1 MGDLIHGGVRFVP
14 TRAGI
19 VNLWDYRDQEFCFA
33 DGRLVL
39 RGPNGSGKT
48 KALEVLFPFVLDGRI
63 EPRRLNPFAGEER
76 TMKSNLLYRKQE
88 SAYSYVWM
96 EFARGSWTD
105 PEVVT
110 VGIGMRATRSADKVT
125 RWYFVADGRVGV
137 DFSLL
142 DSEDRPLTRKQL
154 AEQIGTDAI
163 VDRPVEYRA
172 AIDARMF
179 GLGQQRY
186 DQLINLILTL
196 RRPQLAKNLDPRGL
210 SQALT
215 DGLRPLDEQLILDA
229 ARSFSDMEEVGR
241 TLEGLVQADTAT
253 RTFVNVYRKYLAV
266 QAKTDVD
273 QVRTRLDAVT
283 HAATA
288 LHAASALRQRRD
300 TERAAAETR
309 ADDADRAYEQALA
322 DRETLQRSSAYEGKQ
337 QLDDLAD
344 AVRRLE
350 TSAAVHRDK
359 ATKAAQTV
367 DQRAE
372 EFERAQAAVQHAA
385 SALARGEDEL
395 RSAATEAGIEW
406 AALPEQARG
415 DQLTTTV
422 RSHAE
427 ERDADVRAVRR
438 ALTLVDTAATERT
451 RAERAAQRALE
462 LRDAAAAELAEAEAA
477 VTLARSDTAA
487 ALREWWN
494 THRDVYGPV
503 REGLVEA
510 LEHALTSTGTEP
522 TPAPTTGGR
531 KSRKKST
538 AGSEQ
543 SAPVSGP
550 IDAALRQS
558 APGARGGQAQH
569 ALDGDATPTG
579 PSRSTSA
586 TGTASGEPAAGSG
599 NEFLTPAEV
608 LAERTEPLTEDIR
621 ARRLHA
627 RSRADQSAAHL
638 TELRA
643 EQQRIAA
650 ERDDAP
656 PPFAARTADRAAR
669 PGAPLWRLVR
679 FAPHLTPASA
689 AGIEAAL
696 QAANLL
702 DAWVT
707 PDADAPAHDSEQF
720 LLPLPPAD
728 RPTGPTLAD
737 VLEVEDD
744 TFGVPRTTVADILGS
759 IALHEST
766 SAGATAASN
775 AGPKSGRPGKDT
787 AVQGT
792 PDESRP
798 SAVPTTGPHEIAA
811 TPTPDSARTAEDPAA
826 AREGDSGH
834 DVTAPQ
840 ESAAT
845 AHATFAA
852 HTTHTAPGAD
862 SARGDDRAASGTD
875 SAQARAVSGADGVR
889 AADPASLAAVA
900 AHPQL
905 TVTTGGHFRQ
915 GIQVGRHTKS
925 DAEFIGTTARARR
938 RELRLAELAAAIEAT
953 EAAIAEAEAEAA
965 AATAE
970 LTRITAAAKA
980 LPRTA
985 AVTAA
990 LRAVS
995 EAAGMLRSRSEATAQ
1010 TERDLDQA
1018 IADCTAAEKKVRAI
1032 AADHRAPRDPAELD
1046 ALAAAVR
1053 HFENAGTALLR
1064 LRGDHQREHERA
1076 REARDRLDESR
1087 DLAEAFA
1094 EEAEAAR
1101 TGYEEQL
1108 RKLETL
1114 REALGA
1120 GAADIDREL
1129 EAAREKIDAARA
1141 EQKAARKAAHEAIEA
1156 VGSAEGAHRAAHDAL
1171 GTALAELRTDVR
1183 TLAPYARPDLLT
1195 LLGARAESRWPSS
1208 DAAWSTPEQLLYRIE
1223 NGDPEQQP
1231 QVLPPE
1237 VLELFENLSAATASV
1252 RAGEAARKSTRSAVT
1267 TALQEFDAALAASRQ
1282 DYRLHWDAA
1291 DGLTVVQVHDEH
1303 GLSALADFAERI
1315 AAARRDQE
1323 LLLTDSERRILED
1336 ALLTGLAQQIHE
1348 RTGDA
1353 RDLIA
1358 KMGAEMKQRHMSS
1371 GNTIG
1376 VHWVLADTLS
1386 DPARAVCK
1394 ILDRDSSELT
1404 ADDLSTIRSHFAAEI
1419 RAARAAHPERSFP
1432 EILATTLDYRTWRVF
1447 SFTIITA
1454 DGTEDRL
1461 TVARHS
1467 ALSGGEQSVSLHLP
1481 LFAAAHVMLD
1491 SADPQAPR
1499 LLALDEAFAGVDD
1512 NGRSELLGLSVQFD
1526 LDLFMTGYDLWITY
1540 DHVPACAH
1548 YDLAHSAAENTVSA
1562 TLLVWDAGDLLAEHD
1577 GTDLT
1582 TALGSPNRR
1591 RTPHTIE
1598 GGIPLTVA

>member
-1 MGDLIHGGVRFVP
+1 MADHIHGGVRFVP

-19 VNLWDYRDQEFCFA
+19 INLWDYRDQEFCFA

-96 EFARGSWTD
+96 EFARGSWTE
-105 PEVVT
+105 PETVT
-110 VGIGMRATRSADKVT
+110 IGIGMRATRSNDKVT

-142 DSEDRPLTRKQL
+142 GPDDRPLTRKQL
-154 AEQIGTDAI
+154 AEQIGSDAI

-253 RTFVNVYRKYLAV
+253 RDFVNVYRKYLAV
-266 QAKTDVD
+266 QAKTDID
-273 QVRTRLDAVT
+273 QVRVRLDAVT
-283 HAATA
+283 HSSTA
-288 LHAASALRQRRD
+288 LHAAAALRKRRD

-309 ADDADRAYEQALA
+309 AEDADRAYEQALA

-337 QLDDLAD
+337 QLDDLAG

-350 TSAAVHRDK
+350 TSAAVHNDK
-359 ATKAAQTV
+359 ALKSRQTV
-367 DQRAE
+367 DQRLE
-372 EFERAQAAVQHAA
+372 ESERARAAVTNAA
-385 SALARGEDEL
+385 SALSRGEDEL
-395 RSAATEAGIEW
+395 RSAAEEAGIGW
-406 AALPEQARG
+406 STLPESARAEH
-415 DQLTTTV
+415 LTTTV
-422 RSHAE
+422 HSHAE
-427 ERDADVRAVRR
+427 ERDADIRAVRR
-438 ALTLVDTAATERT
+438 ALTLVDQAVTERT
-451 RAERAAQRALE
+451 RAERAAQRAVE
-462 LRDAAAAELAEAEAA
+462 LRDSAAAELAEAEAGVA
-477 VTLARSDTAA
+477 LARSNTAVS
-487 ALREWWN
+487 LRDWWD
-494 THRDVYGPV
+494 THREVYAPI
-503 REGLVEA
+503 RTGLFEA
-510 LEHALTSTGTEP
+510 LDDAFGQVGTEHAPRPESSGTKG
-522 TPAPTTGGR
+522 ARSGGDA
-531 KSRKKST
+531 SDDS
-538 AGSEQ
+538 
-543 SAPVSGP
+543 SAP
-550 IDAALRQS
+550 A
-558 APGARGGQAQH
+558 
-569 ALDGDATPTG
+569 
-579 PSRSTSA
+579 
-586 TGTASGEPAAGSG
+586 
-599 NEFLTPAEV
+599 TPAEV
-608 LAERTEPLTEDIR
+608 LAERTEPLTEEIR
-621 ARRLHA
+621 ARRQEA
-627 RSRADQSAAHL
+627 RTRAAQATARAGA
-638 TELRA
+638 LRA
-643 EQQRIAA
+643 ERERVAA

-656 PPFAARTADRAAR
+656 PAFAARIDVRPDRS
-669 PGAPLWRLVR
+669 GAPLWRLVR
-679 FAPHLTPASA
+679 FADGVGAHEA

-702 DAWVT
+702 DAWVC
-707 PDADAPAHDSEQF
+707 ADAELPDHASDQF
-720 LLPLPPAD
+720 LTPLPRQL
-728 RPTGPTLAD
+728 RPTGRTLAD
-737 VLEVEDD
+737 VLVVEDD
-744 TFGVPRTTVADILGS
+744 SDTLTVPRRIISGILAS
-759 IALHEST
+759 IALHEVS
-766 SAGATAASN
+766 
-775 AGPKSGRPGKDT
+775 
-787 AVQGT
+787 T
-792 PDESRP
+792 PD
-798 SAVPTTGPHEIAA
+798 ANA
-811 TPTPDSARTAEDPAA
+811 PAA
-826 AREGDSGH
+826 NTSGTV
-834 DVTAPQ
+834 DAAESITAG
-840 ESAAT
+840 
-845 AHATFAA
+845 
-852 HTTHTAPGAD
+852 GAD
-862 SARGDDRAASGTD
+862 GKGHT
-875 SAQARAVSGADGVR
+875 VSGADAQPVG
-889 AADPASLAAVA
+889 ADG
-900 AHPQL
+900 QL
-905 TVTTGGHFRQ
+905 TIATDGRFRQ
-915 GIQVGRHTKS
+915 GVQVGRHVKA

-938 RELRLAELAAAIEAT
+938 RELRLAELAAAVETAVGEADT
-953 EAAIAEAEAEAA
+953 AAADEQ

-970 LTRITAAAKA
+970 LGRISAAAKA
-980 LPRTA
+980 LPRTT

-990 LRAVS
+990 LRSVA
-995 EAAGMLRSRSEATAQ
+995 EAAGMLRSRSEAAGQ
-1010 TERDLDQA
+1010 AERDLDQA
-1018 IADCTAAEKKVRAI
+1018 VAEYTNADKKVRAI

-1076 REARDRLDESR
+1076 REAGDRLEESK

-1101 TGYEEQL
+1101 AGYEEQL

-1129 EAAREKIDAARA
+1129 EVAREKIEAARA
-1141 EQKAARKAAHEAIEA
+1141 EQKAARKAAAEAIEA
-1156 VGSAEGAHRAAHDAL
+1156 VGTAEGAHRAAHDTL
-1171 GTALAELRTDVR
+1171 GTALTELLADVR
-1183 TLAPYARPDLLT
+1183 HLAPYARPDLLS
-1195 LLGARAESRWPSS
+1195 LLGAPADSRWPSS

-1223 NGDPEQQP
+1223 NGDPEQEP
-1231 QVLPPE
+1231 TVLPAE
-1237 VLELFENLSAATASV
+1237 VSALFENLAAATASV

-1267 TALQEFDAALAASRQ
+1267 TALQEFDAALTAARQ

-1291 DGLTVVQVHDEH
+1291 DGLTVVQVHDDH

-1315 AAARRDQE
+1315 GAARRDQE
-1323 LLLTDSERRILED
+1323 LLLTDAERRILED

-1348 RTGDA
+1348 RTCDA
-1353 RDLIA
+1353 RDLISR
-1358 KMGAEMKQRHMSS
+1358 MGAEMKQRRMSS

-1376 VHWVLADTLS
+1376 VHWVLADNLAE
-1386 DPARAVCK
+1386 PARAVCK
-1394 ILDRDSSELT
+1394 LLDRDSAELT
-1404 ADDLSTIRSHFAAEI
+1404 PEDLSTIRAYFAAEI
-1419 RAARAAHPERSFP
+1419 RSARAAHPERSFP
-1432 EILATTLDYRTWRVF
+1432 EILAATLDYRTWRVF
-1447 SFTIITA
+1447 SFTIVTA

-1540 DHVPACAH
+1540 PHVPACAH

-1562 TLLVWDAGDLLAEHD
+1562 TLLVWDSDDLLAEHD

-1591 RTPHTIE
+1591 RLPHGLEGAIPMDEELETIS
-1598 GGIPLTVA
+1598 

>member
-1 MGDLIHGGVRFVP
+1 MADLIHGGVRFVP

-96 EFARGSWTD
+96 EFARGTWD
-105 PEVVT
+105 EPETVT
-110 VGIGMRATRSADKVT
+110 VGIGMRATRSSDKVT

-142 DSEDRPLTRKQL
+142 GPDDRPLTRKQL
-154 AEQIGTDAI
+154 AEQIGGDAI

-253 RTFVNVYRKYLAV
+253 RAFVGVYRKYLAV
-266 QAKTDVD
+266 QAKTDID
-273 QVRTRLDAVT
+273 QVRSRLDTVT
-283 HAATA
+283 HASTA
-288 LHAASALRQRRD
+288 LHAAAALRQRREAD
-300 TERAAAETR
+300 RAAVETR
-309 ADDADRAYEQALA
+309 AEDADRAYEQALS

-350 TSAAVHRDK
+350 TSSAVHRDK
-359 ATKAAQTV
+359 ALKARQTV
-367 DQRAE
+367 DQRAQE
-372 EFERAQAAVQHAA
+372 SERAQSAVQHAA

-395 RSAATEAGIEW
+395 RSAAEEAGIPW
-406 AALPEQARG
+406 TALPEQARA
-415 DQLTTTV
+415 DHLTTTV

-438 ALTLVDTAATERT
+438 ALTMVDAAVTERT
-451 RAERAAQRALE
+451 RAERAAQRATE
-462 LRDAAAAELAEAEAA
+462 LRESAAAELAQAEAS
-477 VTLARSDTAA
+477 VTLARSDTAVS
-487 ALREWWN
+487 LRNWWDE
-494 THRDVYGPV
+494 HREVYSPI
-503 REGLVEA
+503 RDGLFEA
-510 LEHALTSTGTEP
+510 LNDALAAAGTEN
-522 TPAPTTGGR
+522 PAPQRHNSAAGMLGAPGGSGKARGR
-531 KSRKKST
+531 KGT
-538 AGSEQ
+538 AAASAAAGGAATDPTAIGKTANAGAAGEDPRADGGTSSNGSGRDG
-543 SAPVSGP
+543 SPATAAVSDAAASGP
-550 IDAALRQS
+550 DGLS
-558 APGARGGQAQH
+558 ASPFGDDGAI
-569 ALDGDATPTG
+569 L
-579 PSRSTSA
+579 
-586 TGTASGEPAAGSG
+586 AS
-599 NEFLTPAEV
+599 PAEV
-608 LAERTEPLTEDIR
+608 LADRTEPLTEEIRGRRQEAR
-621 ARRLHA
+621 ARATQAKA
-627 RSRADQSAAHL
+627 RAA
-638 TELRA
+638 ELRA
-643 EQQRIAA
+643 EREQVAA

-656 PPFAARTADRAAR
+656 KAFPARTDVRGER

-679 FAPHLTPASA
+679 FADHVRPEAA

-702 DAWVT
+702 DGWVCAESAL
-707 PDADAPAHDSEQF
+707 PDHASDQF
-720 LLPLPPAD
+720 LVPLPAAQ
-728 RPTGPTLAD
+728 RPSGRTLAD
-737 VLEVEDD
+737 VLVVEDD
-744 TFGVPRTTVADILGS
+744 SDALTVPRQTVADVLAS
-759 IALHEST
+759 IALHE
-766 SAGATAASN
+766 
-775 AGPKSGRPGKDT
+775 
-787 AVQGT
+787 
-792 PDESRP
+792 
-798 SAVPTTGPHEIAA
+798 
-811 TPTPDSARTAEDPAA
+811 
-826 AREGDSGH
+826 
-834 DVTAPQ
+834 
-840 ESAAT
+840 
-845 AHATFAA
+845 
-852 HTTHTAPGAD
+852 
-862 SARGDDRAASGTD
+862 AASGG
-875 SAQARAVSGADGVR
+875 SGIAKADGTS
-889 AADPASLAAVA
+889 ADGRSKSAVA
-900 AHPQL
+900 APMVPNSVAGVAEL
-905 TVTTGGHFRQ
+905 FTIATDGCYRQ
-915 GIQVGRHTKS
+915 GVQVGRHFKG
-925 DAEFIGTTARARR
+925 DAEFIGSTARARR
-938 RELRLAELAAAIEAT
+938 RELRLAELAAAIEAAETAVEDALT
-953 EAAIAEAEAEAA
+953 EERS
-965 AATAE
+965 ATEE
-970 LTRITAAAKA
+970 LARVSAAAKA
-980 LPRTA
+980 LPRTT

-995 EAAGMLRSRSEATAQ
+995 EAAGMLRSRSEAAAQ
-1010 TERDLDQA
+1010 AERDLDQA
-1018 IADCTAAEKKVRAI
+1018 VGEYSTADKKVRAI
-1032 AADHRAPRDPAELD
+1032 ATEHKAPRDPAELD

-1064 LRGDHQREHERA
+1064 LRGDHQREHERS
-1076 REARDRLDESR
+1076 RESGDRLDEAT

-1101 TGYEEQL
+1101 SGYEEQQ

-1129 EAAREKIDAARA
+1129 ELARERIDAARA
-1141 EQKAARKAAHEAIEA
+1141 EQKAARKAAHDAIEA
-1156 VGSAEGAHRAAHDAL
+1156 VGTAEGAHRAAHAAL
-1171 GTALAELRTDVR
+1171 GTALTELLADVR
-1183 TLAPYARPDLLT
+1183 QLAPYARPDLLS
-1195 LLGARAESRWPSS
+1195 LLGAPVESRWPSS

-1223 NGDPEQQP
+1223 NGDPEQEP
-1231 QVLPPE
+1231 KVLPDE
-1237 VLELFENLSAATASV
+1237 VAELFENLAAATASV
-1252 RAGEAARKSTRSAVT
+1252 RAGEATRKTTRSAVT
-1267 TALQEFDAALAASRQ
+1267 TALQEFDAALTAARQ

-1291 DGLTVVQVHDEH
+1291 DGLTVVQVHDDH
-1303 GLSALADFAERI
+1303 GLSSLADFAERI
-1315 AAARRDQE
+1315 GGARRDQE

-1348 RTGDA
+1348 RTSDA
-1353 RDLIA
+1353 RDLINR
-1358 KMGAEMKQRHMSS
+1358 MGMEMKQRRMSS

-1376 VHWVLADTLS
+1376 VHWVLADALS
-1386 DPARAVCK
+1386 EPARAVCK
-1394 ILDRDSSELT
+1394 LLDRDSSELT
-1404 ADDLSTIRSHFAAEI
+1404 PDDLATIRSHFASEI
-1419 RAARAAHPERSFP
+1419 RSARASHPERSFP
-1432 EILATTLDYRTWRVF
+1432 EILAATLDYRTWRAF
-1447 SFTIITA
+1447 SFTIITS

-1512 NGRSELLGLSVQFD
+1512 NGKSELLGLSVQFD

-1540 DHVPACAH
+1540 THVPGCAH

-1562 TLLVWDAGDLLAEHD
+1562 TLLVWDADDLLAEHD
-1577 GTDLT
+1577 GTDLAA
-1582 TALGSPNRR
+1582 ALGSPNRR
-1591 RTPHTIE
+1591 RLPHGVE
-1598 GGIPLTVA
+1598 GAVALL

>member
-1 MGDLIHGGVRFVP
+1 MADLIHGGVRFVP

-96 EFARGSWTD
+96 EFARGHWD
-105 PEVVT
+105 EPEVVT
-110 VGIGMRATRSADKVT
+110 VGIGMRATRSSDKVT

-142 DSEDRPLTRKQL
+142 DKDDRPLTRKQL
-154 AEQIGTDAI
+154 AEQIGGDALY
-163 VDRPVEYRA
+163 DRPVEYRA

-241 TLEGLVQADTAT
+241 TLEGLVQADSAT
-253 RTFVNVYRKYLAV
+253 RAFVGVYRKYLAV
-266 QAKTDVD
+266 QAKTDID

-283 HAATA
+283 HASTA

-300 TERAAAETR
+300 AERAAAETR

-350 TSAAVHRDK
+350 TSSAVHRDK
-359 ATKAAQTV
+359 ATKASQTV

-372 EFERAQAAVQHAA
+372 ESERAQAAVQNAA
-385 SALARGEDEL
+385 SALTRGEDEL
-395 RSAATEAGIEW
+395 RSAADEAGIEW

-438 ALTLVDTAATERT
+438 ALTLVDSAATERT
-451 RAERAAQRALE
+451 RAERAAQRAGE
-462 LRDAAAAELAEAEAA
+462 LRDAAAADLAEAEASVA
-477 VTLARSDTAA
+477 LARSNTAA
-487 ALREWWN
+487 ALHEWWD
-494 THRDVYGPV
+494 THREVYSPV
-503 REGLVEA
+503 RDGLFAA
-510 LEHALTSTGTEP
+510 LNDALAHAGTEHSAVQGSTAP
-522 TPAPTTGGR
+522 GAAKSGRGRTSKGGTASQQAGPATALAAGGGSGAGITAPNAPTTTGPGTSDLDNSGSAGGV
-531 KSRKKST
+531 
-538 AGSEQ
+538 
-543 SAPVSGP
+543 VSGANA
-550 IDAALRQS
+550 DTHAA
-558 APGARGGQAQH
+558 
-569 ALDGDATPTG
+569 
-579 PSRSTSA
+579 
-586 TGTASGEPAAGSG
+586 
-599 NEFLTPAEV
+599 TPAEV
-608 LAERTEPLTEDIR
+608 LAEWTEPLTEDIR
-621 ARRLHA
+621 ARRHQA
-627 RSRADQSAAHL
+627 RAHADQALAQAA
-638 TELRA
+638 ELRA
-643 EQQRIAA
+643 EFDRVAA

-656 PPFAARTADRAAR
+656 PAFAARTDSRADR
-669 PGAPLWRLVR
+669 PGAPFWRLVR
-679 FAPHLTPASA
+679 FADGVTPEAA

-702 DAWVT
+702 DGWVC
-707 PDADAPAHDSEQF
+707 AESALPAHDSDQF
-720 LLPLPPAD
+720 LVPLPSSD
-728 RPTGPTLAD
+728 RPSGRTLAD
-737 VLEVEDD
+737 VLVVEDD
-744 TFGVPRTTVADILGS
+744 TDSLTVPRQVVADVLAS
-759 IALHEST
+759 IALT
-766 SAGATAASN
+766 
-775 AGPKSGRPGKDT
+775 DL
-787 AVQGT
+787 
-792 PDESRP
+792 D
-798 SAVPTTGPHEIAA
+798 
-811 TPTPDSARTAEDPAA
+811 DPAK
-826 AREGDSGH
+826 G
-834 DVTAPQ
+834 TK
-840 ESAAT
+840 SAAAKTVSTT
-845 AHATFAA
+845 ATDGTVAI
-852 HTTHTAPGAD
+852 
-862 SARGDDRAASGTD
+862 GTD
-875 SAQARAVSGADGVR
+875 
-889 AADPASLAAVA
+889 
-900 AHPQL
+900 
-905 TVTTGGHFRQ
+905 GGYRQ
-915 GIQVGRHTKS
+915 GVQIGRHTKS

-938 RELRLAELAAAIEAT
+938 RELRLAELASAIEAAEAAIEA
-953 EAAIAEAEAEAA
+953 AKAEEQ

-970 LTRITAAAKA
+970 LARISAAAKA
-980 LPRTA
+980 LPRTN

-995 EAAGMLRSRSEATAQ
+995 EAAGMLRSRSEAAAQ
-1010 TERDLDQA
+1010 SERDLDQA
-1018 IADCTAAEKKVRAI
+1018 VAEFTAADKKVRAI

-1076 REARDRLDESR
+1076 REAGDRLLESR

-1094 EEAEAAR
+1094 EEAEAAK

-1129 EAAREKIDAARA
+1129 ESARERIDAARA
-1141 EQKAARKAAHEAIEA
+1141 EQKAARKAAHEAIEG

-1171 GTALAELRTDVR
+1171 GTALTELLADVR
-1183 TLAPYARPDLLT
+1183 TLAPYARPDLLS
-1195 LLGARAESRWPSS
+1195 LLGASAESRWPAS

-1223 NGDPEQQP
+1223 NSEPEQVP
-1231 QVLPPE
+1231 QALPDE
-1237 VLELFENLSAATASV
+1237 VAELFENLSAATSSV

-1267 TALQEFDAALAASRQ
+1267 SALQEFDAALAASRQ

-1291 DGLTVVQVHDEH
+1291 DGLTVVQVHDDH
-1303 GLSALADFAERI
+1303 GLSSLADFAERI
-1315 AAARRDQE
+1315 NAARRDQE

-1348 RTGDA
+1348 RTSDA
-1353 RDLIA
+1353 RELIA
-1358 KMGAEMKQRHMSS
+1358 KMGAEMKQRRMSS

-1386 DPARAVCK
+1386 EAARAVCK

-1404 ADDLSTIRSHFAAEI
+1404 ADELSTIRAHFAAEI

-1432 EILATTLDYRTWRVF
+1432 EILAATLDYRTWRAF
-1447 SFTIITA
+1447 SFTIINA
-1454 DGTEDRL
+1454 DGSEDRL

-1540 DHVPACAH
+1540 PHVPGCAH
-1548 YDLAHSAAENTVSA
+1548 YDLAHSAAENTVSG
-1562 TLLVWDAGDLLAEHD
+1562 TLLVWDSGDLLAEHD

-1591 RTPHTIE
+1591 RTPHSIE
-1598 GGIPLTVA
+1598 GGITLDEALLADA

>member
-1 MGDLIHGGVRFVP
+1 MADHIHGGVRFVP

-19 VNLWDYRDQEFCFA
+19 INLWDYRDQEFCFA

-96 EFARGSWTD
+96 EFARGSWTG
-105 PEVVT
+105 PETVT
-110 VGIGMRATRSADKVT
+110 IGIGMRATRSNDKVT

-142 DSEDRPLTRKQL
+142 GPDDRPLTRKQL
-154 AEQIGTDAI
+154 AEQIGSDAI

-253 RTFVNVYRKYLAV
+253 RDFVNVYRKYLAV
-266 QAKTDVD
+266 QAKTDID
-273 QVRTRLDAVT
+273 QVRVRLDAVT
-283 HAATA
+283 HSSTA
-288 LHAASALRQRRD
+288 LHAAAALRKRRD

-309 ADDADRAYEQALA
+309 AEDADRAYEQALA

-337 QLDDLAD
+337 QLDDLAG

-350 TSAAVHRDK
+350 TSAAVHSDK
-359 ATKAAQTV
+359 ALKSRQTV
-367 DQRAE
+367 DQRLE
-372 EFERAQAAVQHAA
+372 ESERAQAAVTNAA
-385 SALARGEDEL
+385 SALSRGEDEL
-395 RSAATEAGIEW
+395 RTAAEEAGIGW
-406 AALPEQARG
+406 SALPESARAEH
-415 DQLTTTV
+415 LTTTV

-438 ALTLVDTAATERT
+438 ALTLVDQAVTERT
-451 RAERAAQRALE
+451 RAERAAQRAVE
-462 LRDAAAAELAEAEAA
+462 LRESAAAELAEAEAA
-477 VTLARSDTAA
+477 VALARSNTAVS
-487 ALREWWN
+487 LRDWWD
-494 THRDVYGPV
+494 THRDVYAPI
-503 REGLVEA
+503 RNGLFEA
-510 LEHALTSTGTEP
+510 LDDAFGHVGAEHAP
-522 TPAPTTGGR
+522 RPAGGGKKAAMGAGSRTGGD
-531 KSRKKST
+531 T
-538 AGSEQ
+538 AAQDGTGK
-543 SAPVSGP
+543 A
-550 IDAALRQS
+550 
-558 APGARGGQAQH
+558 GGK
-569 ALDGDATPTG
+569 
-579 PSRSTSA
+579 RSA
-586 TGTASGEPAAGSG
+586 TGPDGGGPVDTAATGPGSG
-599 NEFLTPAEV
+599 DVFDDGSVPATPAEV
-608 LAERTEPLTEDIR
+608 LAERTEPLTEEIR
-621 ARRLHA
+621 ARRQEA
-627 RSRADQSAAHL
+627 RARAAQATARAG
-638 TELRA
+638 ELRV
-643 EQQRIAA
+643 ERERVAA

-656 PPFAARTADRAAR
+656 PAFAARTDAR
-669 PGAPLWRLVR
+669 PDRTGAPLWRLVR
-679 FAPHLTPASA
+679 FADGVGAHEA

-702 DAWVT
+702 DAWVC
-707 PDADAPAHDSEQF
+707 ADAELPDHASDQF
-720 LLPLPPAD
+720 LTPLPQQL
-728 RPTGPTLAD
+728 RPTGRTLAD
-737 VLEVEDD
+737 VLVVEDD
-744 TFGVPRTTVADILGS
+744 SDTLTVPRRIVSGILAS
-759 IALHEST
+759 IALHEV
-766 SAGATAASN
+766 AGSVM
-775 AGPKSGRPGKDT
+775 AG
-787 AVQGT
+787 
-792 PDESRP
+792 
-798 SAVPTTGPHEIAA
+798 
-811 TPTPDSARTAEDPAA
+811 
-826 AREGDSGH
+826 
-834 DVTAPQ
+834 
-840 ESAAT
+840 
-845 AHATFAA
+845 
-852 HTTHTAPGAD
+852 
-862 SARGDDRAASGTD
+862 
-875 SAQARAVSGADGVR
+875 GADGKGRTVTGTE
-889 AADPASLAAVA
+889 AQPVGAEG
-900 AHPQL
+900 QL
-905 TVTTGGHFRQ
+905 TIATDGRFRQ
-915 GIQVGRHTKS
+915 GVQVGRHVKS

-938 RELRLAELAAAIEAT
+938 RELRLAELAAAIETAVG
-953 EAAIAEAEAEAA
+953 EADTAEADEQ

-970 LTRITAAAKA
+970 LGRISAAAKA
-980 LPRTA
+980 LPRTT

-990 LRAVS
+990 LRSVA
-995 EAAGMLRSRSEATAQ
+995 EAAGMLRSRSEAAGQ
-1010 TERDLDQA
+1010 AERDLDQA
-1018 IADCTAAEKKVRAI
+1018 VAEYTNADKKVRAI

-1076 REARDRLDESR
+1076 REAGDRLEEAK

-1094 EEAEAAR
+1094 EESEAAR
-1101 TGYEEQL
+1101 AGYEEQL

-1129 EAAREKIDAARA
+1129 DAAREKIEAARA
-1141 EQKAARKAAHEAIEA
+1141 EQKAARKAAAEAIEA
-1156 VGSAEGAHRAAHDAL
+1156 VGTAEGAHRAAHDTL
-1171 GTALAELRTDVR
+1171 GTALTELLADVR
-1183 TLAPYARPDLLT
+1183 HLAPYARPDLLS
-1195 LLGARAESRWPSS
+1195 LLGAPVDSRWPSS

-1223 NGDPEQQP
+1223 NGDPEQEP
-1231 QVLPPE
+1231 TVLPAE
-1237 VLELFENLSAATASV
+1237 VSALFENLAAATASV

-1267 TALQEFDAALAASRQ
+1267 TALQEFDAALTAARQ

-1291 DGLTVVQVHDEH
+1291 DGLTVVQVHDDH

-1315 AAARRDQE
+1315 GAARRDQE
-1323 LLLTDSERRILED
+1323 LLLTDAERRILED

-1348 RTGDA
+1348 RTCDA
-1353 RDLIA
+1353 RDLISR
-1358 KMGAEMKQRHMSS
+1358 MGAEMRQRRMSS

-1376 VHWVLADTLS
+1376 VHWVLADNLAE
-1386 DPARAVCK
+1386 PARAVCK
-1394 ILDRDSSELT
+1394 LLDRDSAELT
-1404 ADDLSTIRSHFAAEI
+1404 PEDLSTIRAYFAAEI
-1419 RAARAAHPERSFP
+1419 RTARAAHPERSFP
-1432 EILATTLDYRTWRVF
+1432 EILAATLDYRAWRVF
-1447 SFTIITA
+1447 SFTIVTA
-1454 DGTEDRL
+1454 DGAEDRL

-1540 DHVPACAH
+1540 PHVPACAH

-1562 TLLVWDAGDLLAEHD
+1562 TLLVWDSDDLLAEHD

-1591 RTPHTIE
+1591 RLPHGLEGAIPMDEELETIS
-1598 GGIPLTVA
+1598 

>member
-1 MGDLIHGGVRFVP
+1 MADHIHGGVRFVP

-19 VNLWDYRDQEFCFA
+19 INLWDYRDQEFCFA

-96 EFARGSWTD
+96 EFARGSWAE
-105 PEVVT
+105 PETVT
-110 VGIGMRATRSADKVT
+110 IGIGMRATRSNDKVT

-142 DSEDRPLTRKQL
+142 GPDDRPLTRKQL
-154 AEQIGTDAI
+154 AEQIGSDAI

-253 RTFVNVYRKYLAV
+253 RDFVNVYRKYLAV
-266 QAKTDVD
+266 QAKTDID
-273 QVRTRLDAVT
+273 QVRVRLDAVT
-283 HAATA
+283 HSSTA
-288 LHAASALRQRRD
+288 LHAAAALRRRRD
-300 TERAAAETR
+300 AERAAAETR
-309 ADDADRAYEQALA
+309 AEDADRAYEQALA

-350 TSAAVHRDK
+350 TSAAVHTDK
-359 ATKAAQTV
+359 ALKSRQTV
-367 DQRAE
+367 DQRLE
-372 EFERAQAAVQHAA
+372 EAERAQAAVVNAA

-395 RSAATEAGIEW
+395 RSAAEEAGIAW
-406 AALPEQARG
+406 TSLPESARA
-415 DQLTTTV
+415 DHLTATV

-438 ALTLVDTAATERT
+438 ALTLVDQAVTERS
-451 RAERAAQRALE
+451 RAERAAQRAIE
-462 LRDAAAAELAEAEAA
+462 LRDSAAAELAEAEAA
-477 VTLARSDTAA
+477 VALARSDTAA
-487 ALREWWN
+487 SLRDWWD
-494 THRDVYGPV
+494 THRQVYTPI
-503 REGLVEA
+503 RTGLFEA
-510 LEHALTSTGTEP
+510 LNDALGRVGTEHAPHPRRGDDKS
-522 TPAPTTGGR
+522 AKARTGGDA
-531 KSRKKST
+531 KGPDAT
-538 AGSEQ
+538 GA
-543 SAPVSGP
+543 VSGKRS
-550 IDAALRQS
+550 AATG
-558 APGARGGQAQH
+558 PDGGGQLRSAVPAGQRSTN
-569 ALDGDATPTG
+569 AVEDGSVPATP
-579 PSRSTSA
+579 S
-586 TGTASGEPAAGSG
+586 
-599 NEFLTPAEV
+599 EV
-608 LAERTEPLTEDIR
+608 LAERAEPLTEEIR
-621 ARRLHA
+621 ARRQEA
-627 RSRADQSAAHL
+627 RARVVQAEARAD
-638 TELRA
+638 ELRA
-643 EQQRIAA
+643 EREQVAA

-656 PPFAARTADRAAR
+656 PPFAARTDAR
-669 PGAPLWRLVR
+669 PPRSGAPLWRLVR
-679 FAPHLTPASA
+679 FADDVGAREA

-702 DAWVT
+702 DAWVS
-707 PDADAPAHDSEQF
+707 ADAELPEHTSDQF
-720 LLPLPPAD
+720 LVPLPIAE
-728 RPTGPTLAD
+728 RPTGPTLASVLD
-737 VLEVEDD
+737 VEEDTD
-744 TFGVPRTTVADILGS
+744 ALTVPRRTVADVLAS
-759 IALHEST
+759 IALHR
-766 SAGATAASN
+766 AA
-775 AGPKSGRPGKDT
+775 
-787 AVQGT
+787 
-792 PDESRP
+792 P
-798 SAVPTTGPHEIAA
+798 SAAEA
-811 TPTPDSARTAEDPAA
+811 DSAAAGIGQGARRRARAE
-826 AREGDSGH
+826 G
-834 DVTAPQ
+834 
-840 ESAAT
+840 ESAADT
-845 AHATFAA
+845 GARS
-852 HTTHTAPGAD
+852 APNAGA
-862 SARGDDRAASGTD
+862 
-875 SAQARAVSGADGVR
+875 SGADAQPVAVGGGVTIATDGR
-889 AADPASLAAVA
+889 Y
-900 AHPQL
+900 
-905 TVTTGGHFRQ
+905 RQ
-915 GIQVGRHTKS
+915 GVQVGRHLKA
-925 DAEFIGTTARARR
+925 DAEFIGATARARR
-938 RELRLAELAAAIEAT
+938 RELRLAELAAAIRKAESEAETARTEEQAAT
-953 EAAIAEAEAEAA
+953 E
-965 AATAE
+965 E
-970 LTRITAAAKA
+970 LGRISAAAKA
-980 LPRTA
+980 LPRTT

-990 LRAVS
+990 LRSVA
-995 EAAGMLRSRSEATAQ
+995 EAAGMLRSRAEAASQ
-1010 TERDLDQA
+1010 AERDLDQA
-1018 IADCTAAEKKVRAI
+1018 VAEYTNADKKVRAI

-1053 HFENAGTALLR
+1053 HFENVGTALLR

-1076 REARDRLDESR
+1076 REAGDRLEESKG
-1087 DLAEAFA
+1087 LAEAFA

-1141 EQKAARKAAHEAIEA
+1141 EQKAARKAAAEAIEA
-1156 VGSAEGAHRAAHDAL
+1156 VGTAEGAHRAAHDAL
-1171 GTALAELRTDVR
+1171 GTALTELLADVR
-1183 TLAPYARPDLLT
+1183 HLAPYARPDLLS
-1195 LLGARAESRWPSS
+1195 LLGAPADGRWPSS

-1223 NGDPEQQP
+1223 NADPEQQP
-1231 QVLPPE
+1231 TVLPDE
-1237 VLELFENLSAATASV
+1237 VSALFENLAAATGSV

-1267 TALQEFDAALAASRQ
+1267 AALQEFDAALTAARQ

-1291 DGLTVVQVHDEH
+1291 DGLTVVQVHDDH
-1303 GLSALADFAERI
+1303 GLSALADFAQRI
-1315 AAARRDQE
+1315 GAARRDQE
-1323 LLLTDSERRILED
+1323 LLLTDAERRILED

-1348 RTGDA
+1348 RTSDA
-1353 RDLIA
+1353 RDLISR
-1358 KMGAEMKQRHMSS
+1358 MGAEMKQRRMSS

-1376 VHWVLADTLS
+1376 VHWVLADHLPES
-1386 DPARAVCK
+1386 ARAVCK
-1394 ILDRDSSELT
+1394 LLDRDSSDLT
-1404 ADDLSTIRSHFAAEI
+1404 PEDLSAIRAYFAAEI
-1419 RAARAAHPERSFP
+1419 RGARAAHPERSFP
-1432 EILATTLDYRTWRVF
+1432 EILAATLDYRTWRVF
-1447 SFTIITA
+1447 SFTIVTA

-1540 DHVPACAH
+1540 PHVPACAH

-1562 TLLVWDAGDLLAEHD
+1562 TLLVWDSGDLLAEHD

-1591 RTPHTIE
+1591 RLPHGLE
-1598 GGIPLTVA
+1598 GAVPLDEELELTN

>member
-14 TRAGI
+14 SRAGI

-96 EFARGSWTD
+96 EFARGSWSD
-105 PEVVT
+105 PETVT
-110 VGIGMRATRSADKVT
+110 VGIGMRATRSSDKVT

-142 DSEDRPLTRKQL
+142 GPDDRPLTRKQL
-154 AEQIGTDAI
+154 AEQIGGDAI

-241 TLEGLVQADTAT
+241 TLEGLIQADSAT
-253 RTFVNVYRKYLAV
+253 KAFVGVYRKYLAV
-266 QAKTDVD
+266 QAKTDID
-273 QVRTRLDAVT
+273 QVRVRLDAVT
-283 HAATA
+283 HASTA
-288 LHAASALRQRRD
+288 LHAAAALRRRRETD
-300 TERAAAETR
+300 RAAAETR
-309 ADDADRAYEQALA
+309 AEDSDRAYEQALS

-350 TSAAVHRDK
+350 TSSGVHRDK
-359 ATKAAQTV
+359 ALKARQTV
-367 DQRAE
+367 DQRAQE
-372 EFERAQAAVQHAA
+372 SERATAAVQHAS

-395 RSAATEAGIEW
+395 RSAAEEAGIPW
-406 AALPEQARG
+406 TSLPEQARA
-415 DQLTTTV
+415 DHLTTTV

-438 ALTLVDTAATERT
+438 ALTMVDAAVTERT
-451 RAERAAQRALE
+451 RAERATQRATE
-462 LRDAAAAELAEAEAA
+462 LREAAAAELAQAEAS
-477 VTLARSDTAA
+477 VTLARSNTAIS
-487 ALREWWN
+487 LRDWWDE
-494 THRDVYGPV
+494 HREVYTPI
-503 REGLVEA
+503 REGLFEA
-510 LEHALTSTGTEP
+510 LNDALAAAGTENP
-522 TPAPTTGGR
+522 SPQRHNAAAGMLGQAGKGR
-531 KSRKKST
+531 KRKGDT
-538 AGSEQ
+538 AD
-543 SAPVSGP
+543 APAKGKAG
-550 IDAALRQS
+550 DAPSPTALDNG
-558 APGARGGQAQH
+558 AAAEVPGATDSA
-569 ALDGDATPTG
+569 
-579 PSRSTSA
+579 SA
-586 TGTASGEPAAGSG
+586 TSISAAGSSTHAIPG
-599 NEFLTPAEV
+599 TAFHADTEDGPILATPAEV
-608 LAERTEPLTEDIR
+608 LAERTEPLTEEIR
-621 ARRLHA
+621 GRRQEA
-627 RSRADQSAAHL
+627 KSRAAQAKARAA
-638 TELRA
+638 ELRGER
-643 EQQRIAA
+643 EQVAA

-656 PPFAARTADRAAR
+656 KAFTARTDVRGEHA
-669 PGAPLWRLVR
+669 GAPLWRLVR
-679 FAPHLTPASA
+679 FADYVGPEAA

-702 DAWVT
+702 DGWVC
-707 PDADAPAHDSEQF
+707 ADATLPDHASDQF
-720 LLPLPPAD
+720 LVPLPKAQ
-728 RPTGPTLAD
+728 RPSGRTLAD
-737 VLEVEDD
+737 VLVVEDD
-744 TFGVPRTTVADILGS
+744 SDNLTVPRQTVADVLAS
-759 IALHEST
+759 IALHES
-766 SAGATAASN
+766 
-775 AGPKSGRPGKDT
+775 
-787 AVQGT
+787 
-792 PDESRP
+792 
-798 SAVPTTGPHEIAA
+798 PTTGKTETTAA
-811 TPTPDSARTAEDPAA
+811 ALPAA
-826 AREGDSGH
+826 NSVAGS
-834 DVTAPQ
+834 
-840 ESAAT
+840 
-845 AHATFAA
+845 
-852 HTTHTAPGAD
+852 AD
-862 SARGDDRAASGTD
+862 SLAIATD
-875 SAQARAVSGADGVR
+875 GCY
-889 AADPASLAAVA
+889 
-900 AHPQL
+900 
-905 TVTTGGHFRQ
+905 RQ
-915 GIQVGRHTKS
+915 GVQVGRHVKA

-938 RELRLAELAAAIEAT
+938 RELRLAELAAAIEAAET
-953 EAAIAEAEAEAA
+953 AVQEALEQEE

-970 LTRITAAAKA
+970 LGRVSAAAKA
-980 LPRTA
+980 LPRTT
-985 AVTAA
+985 AVTGA

-995 EAAGMLRSRSEATAQ
+995 EAAGMLRSRSEAAAQ
-1010 TERDLDQA
+1010 AERDLDQA
-1018 IADCTAAEKKVRAI
+1018 VGEYGAADKKVRAI
-1032 AADHRAPRDPAELD
+1032 AAEHKAPRDPAELD

-1064 LRGDHQREHERA
+1064 LRGDSQRENERS
-1076 REARDRLDESR
+1076 REAGDRLDEAT

-1101 TGYEEQL
+1101 GGYEEQL

-1129 EAAREKIDAARA
+1129 EAARERIDAARA
-1141 EQKAARKAAHEAIEA
+1141 EQKSARKAAHEAIEA
-1156 VGSAEGAHRAAHDAL
+1156 VGTAEGAHRAAHNTL
-1171 GTALAELRTDVR
+1171 GTALTELLADVR
-1183 TLAPYARPDLLT
+1183 HLAPYARPDLLS
-1195 LLGARAESRWPSS
+1195 LLGAPIESRWPSS

-1223 NGDPEQQP
+1223 NGDPEQEP
-1231 QVLPPE
+1231 KVLPDE
-1237 VLELFENLSAATASV
+1237 VAELFENLATATASV
-1252 RAGEAARKSTRSAVT
+1252 RAGEATRKSTRSAVT
-1267 TALQEFDAALAASRQ
+1267 TALQEFDAALTAARQ

-1291 DGLTVVQVHDEH
+1291 DGLTVVQVHDDH
-1303 GLSALADFAERI
+1303 GLSSLADFAERI
-1315 AAARRDQE
+1315 GGARRDQE

-1348 RTGDA
+1348 RTSDA
-1353 RDLIA
+1353 RDLITR
-1358 KMGAEMKQRHMSS
+1358 MGMEMKQRRMSS

-1376 VHWVLADTLS
+1376 VHWVLADNLS
-1386 DPARAVCK
+1386 EPARAVCK
-1394 ILDRDSSELT
+1394 LLDRDSAELVP
-1404 ADDLSTIRSHFAAEI
+1404 DDLATIRAHFAAEI
-1419 RAARAAHPERSFP
+1419 RAARASHPERSFP
-1432 EILATTLDYRTWRVF
+1432 EILAATLDYRTWRSF
-1447 SFTIITA
+1447 SFTIITS

-1512 NGRSELLGLSVQFD
+1512 NGKSELLGLSVQFD

-1540 DHVPACAH
+1540 AHVPGCSH

-1562 TLLVWDAGDLLAEHD
+1562 TLLVWDSADLLAEHD

-1582 TALGSPNRR
+1582 AALGSPNRR
-1591 RTPHTIE
+1591 RLPHGVE
-1598 GGIPLTVA
+1598 GAMALL